1 MSDINKVREWTDLD
15 GHEVNE
21 YGEYDWPYPTEV
33 VESRVTG
40 ELREKVLSRTDRFD
54 GEVLIIERVISGGHS
69 EYTQENDYEFDV
81 TIDGVKVWGT
91 DHWSDEKNLAAFLA
105 WVDGAKS

>member
-1 MSDINKVREWTDLD
+1 MSDINAIRKWTETE
-15 GHEVNE
+15 GHELNE

-40 ELREKVLSRTDRFD
+40 DLRDKVLLRTDRFD
-54 GEVLIIERVISGGHS
+54 GDVLITERVISGGWS

-81 TIDGVKVWGT
+81 TIDGVTVWT
-91 DHWSDEKNLAAFLA
+91 SRRWSSENIAAFLA